1 VRCFGRSG
9 QDCLEQVRRTL
20 QLNPKGGI
28 MIRKLTLGCALAA
41 ATTSPIARA
50 ADGDE
55 ARLSVGVTGGTLGI
69 GPEVGYRLSKTIGVR
84 ANATFLSVNHSFDSN
99 DIAYDGR
106 VKLQSGGAMVD
117 VYPFGGGFRLS
128 GGLRING
135 NKARGIGEPNDGT
148 SFDIN
153 GTTYTAGEI
162 GTLRADT
169 DINSVAPALTLGY
182 GGGLVNGVYFGVEA
196 GALFQGSVKIKPL
209 TITGTCSA
217 SPTPAGCGD
226 ILEDLEQERL
236 SVNDY
241 IHKYKV
247 YPILQLSLGYRF

>member
-1 VRCFGRSG
+1 MFCHSIAV
-9 QDCLEQVRRTL
+9 QDLAIAPHEEDRLTQSVEHFLVRR
-20 QLNPKGGI
+20 
-28 MIRKLTLGCALAA
+28 IRAVRRCQSG
-41 ATTSPIARA
+41 
-50 ADGDE
+50 
-55 ARLSVGVTGGTLGI
+55 TGGQEAA
-69 GPEVGYRLSKTIGVR
+69 EV
-84 ANATFLSVNHSFDSN
+84 A
-99 DIAYDGR
+99 
-106 VKLQSGGAMVD
+106 
-117 VYPFGGGFRLS
+117 GGGFRLS

-153 GTTYTAGEI
+153 GTTYTAGQI

-182 GGGLVNGVYFGVEA
+182 GGGLVKGVYFGVEA

-236 SVNDY
+236 SVNDD